1 MVDTGYG
8 HEDLISV
15 SASKR
20 ATSLPPKPL
29 KSDYSQGSYATAQQQ
44 ELKQMNLKLRQ
55 PTIKDAWRW
64 IRSVVE
70 DLTAFEHEKRLLK
83 DFIKNLNSEL
93 QSLDIPQE
101 LLSATLTSG
110 DQQAMMTLR
119 SMTTSGEL
127 EAIIQKVII
136 LRDYIGAQA

>member
-8 HEDLISV
+8 HDDIISV
-15 SASKR
+15 SASKKVL
-20 ATSLPPKPL
+20 ALPPKPL
-29 KSDYSQGSYATAQQQ
+29 KSDFSGGSHITSNLPH
-44 ELKQMNLKLRQ
+44 EPKSGLKMKQ
-55 PTIKDAWRW
+55 PSIKEAWRW

-70 DLTAFEHEKRLLK
+70 DLTTFEQEKRLLK

-110 DQQAMMTLR
+110 
-119 SMTTSGEL
+119 E
-127 EAIIQKVII
+127 
-136 LRDYIGAQA
+136 